1 MTPKAVALANVES
14 ELRRSRVVAHLR
26 LTAVAHDDDT
36 AVHHAFRALRLGAE
50 PATVARMLAGH
61 CDLHGEQQ

>member
-1 MTPKAVALANVES
+1 MTPKSAALAHVDA

-36 AVHHAFRALRLGAE
+36 AVHHAARALRLGAY
-50 PATVARMLAGH
+50 PDDVAWALADH
-61 CDLHGEQQ
+61 CDLHEEAS